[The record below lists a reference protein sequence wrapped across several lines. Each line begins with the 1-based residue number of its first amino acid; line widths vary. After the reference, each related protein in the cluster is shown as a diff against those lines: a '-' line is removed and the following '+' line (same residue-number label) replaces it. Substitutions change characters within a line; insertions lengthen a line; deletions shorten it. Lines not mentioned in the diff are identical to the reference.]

1 MIFSRFFCAALVV
14 CGSLGLFLGTANPF
28 FHVPGAV
35 LVYPACLLLASR
47 GRHPF
52 RLGWC
57 VGIPGAAGALYWI
70 AVAAHMYGGFPW
82 LLAAP
87 CSILLGMY
95 VALWGGLFCFC
106 ASRLLGLPAW
116 KRSLALGLLWFLLE
130 WTRGWFCTG
139 FSWLTLSSGLAAW
152 PVLMQPLSVLGEYGY
167 SGLLAAVTFLLCEGV
182 LCRRENRRDGVRLL
196 ASGACIAA
204 AVVVFGAWRMQALP
218 EKLAAEGVPVACTM
232 VQGSVRQD
240 VKWSPE
246 YQQQTLEH
254 YIRLSVEG
262 VRAAMNGLAGTG
274 RGPGRE
280 EIVSSL
286 GLPLGSRP
294 DAALAP
300 ALPDFILWPETAMP
314 FAYPASP
321 LSRELNVFAD
331 GLGIPLIFGA
341 PGVERRAGEATALFN
356 RAFMLLPEGDA
367 VHYDK
372 EHLVPFVFHDY
383 RPVIVKRPAFQKRDQ
398 GYPLHRRNLVSVP
411 FFRIFGSRDFHQSRH
426 YIYDVGIR
434 ILSQCSPQAFVYTV
448 TPGNYE
454 RSVAAALV
462 RMVLV
467 EEIRGIGGIRPIPSK
482 INGRT
487 CRSGIRTFTAAFHS
501 GLGISPVV
509 RHKDNQRIVEF
520 AFLFE
525 PVEDF
530 PYALVN
536 FLYDCS
542 IDRHLEVVPVLFF
555 ICQGI
560 PVRCLGIQGRKL
572 PCIVEKPHLPLL
584 YKTGLPDFIPAA
596 HISAPVFGYGFRRSL
611 EREMRSHIREIPE
624 KRLAGIQGFLGEL
637 HTDFRPQIG

>member
-280 EIVSSL
+280 EIASSL
-286 GLPLGSRP
+286 GLPLGSRS

-372 EHLVPFVFHDY
+372 EHLVPFGEY
-383 RPVIVKRPAFQKRDQ
+383 LPPVLDWKIFESLLQ
-398 GYPLHRRNLVSVP
+398 GL
-411 FFRIFGSRDFHQSRH
+411 
-426 YIYDVGIR
+426 
-434 ILSQCSPQAFVYTV
+434 
-448 TPGNYE
+448 
-454 RSVAAALV
+454 
-462 RMVLV
+462 
-467 EEIRGIGGIRPIPSK
+467 GG
-482 INGRT
+482 
-487 CRSGIRTFTAAFHS
+487 FTAGEGDRLFPLELKGRGRVEM
-501 GLGISPVV
+501 GL
-509 RHKDNQRIVEF
+509 
-520 AFLFE
+520 
-525 PVEDF
+525 
-530 PYALVN
+530 
-536 FLYDCS
+536 
-542 IDRHLEVVPVLFF
+542 
-555 ICQGI
+555 
-560 PVRCLGIQGRKL
+560 
-572 PCIVEKPHLPLL
+572 
-584 YKTGLPDFIPAA
+584 
-596 HISAPVFGYGFRRSL
+596 
-611 EREMRSHIREIPE
+611 
-624 KRLAGIQGFLGEL
+624 L
-637 HTDFRPQIG
+637 HC

>member
-116 KRSLALGLLWFLLE
+116 KRSLGLGLLWFLLE

-280 EIVSSL
+280 EIASSL

-372 EHLVPFVFHDY
+372 EHLVPFGEYLPPVLDWKIFESLLQGLGGFTAGEGDRLFPLELKGRGRVDMGMLICYEAIFPELSRKRVAGGAQLLLNISNDAWYDY
-383 RPVIVKRPAFQKRDQ
+383 TSAPMQHLQLSLMRAVEQ
-398 GYPLHRRNLVSVP
+398 GRY
-411 FFRIFGSRDFHQSRH
+411 
-426 YIYDVGIR
+426 
-434 ILSQCSPQAFVYTV
+434 
-448 TPGNYE
+448 
-454 RSVAAALV
+454 
-462 RMVLV
+462 VL
-467 EEIRGIGGIRPIPSK
+467 RAT
-482 INGRT
+482 N
-487 CRSGIRTFTAAFHS
+487 SGITAVLDP
-501 GLGISPVV
+501 LGGVHAMGSAS
-509 RHKDNQRIVEF
+509 DG
-520 AFLFE
+520 
-525 PVEDF
+525 
-530 PYALVN
+530 YAL
-536 FLYDCS
+536 FLSGSLTGTALALQGHTPYFYLHPWLPALALALLAGLS
-542 IDRHLEVVPVLFF
+542 LPVL
-555 ICQGI
+555 CA
-560 PVRCLGIQGRKL
+560 GRGK
-572 PCIVEKPHLPLL
+572 KSR
-584 YKTGLPDFIPAA
+584 G
-596 HISAPVFGYGFRRSL
+596 R
-611 EREMRSHIREIPE
+611 
-624 KRLAGIQGFLGEL
+624 
-637 HTDFRPQIG
+637 